1 MEVSKSDA
9 NPNPRRLS
17 WTRSLSPAWSTVTTD
32 GVVNTGAS
40 GVRSSSAR
48 GSTSQTSRDDTASWM
63 SDRRSGYWCRLSPSV
78 SSAISPGAR
87 RRCEISARSAS
98 VSTQREAIVSIGP
111 SPLSPEELPSAEAPL
126 RLALPI
132 EHWPENG
139 PEVLGTGRS
148 AQRRADAERLGPH
161 EGIRAHRVRQRD
173 HPHREA
179 RRLAAEALRD
189 RQGRQDHVGAFAL
202 DGRGRRVGRRRD
214 DARERE
220 EATQSF
226 RESVP
231 GHRVVLEDED
241 HPHRPQC
248 TPTGPATT
256 P

>member
-132 EHWPENG
+132 EHWPEHG
-139 PEVLGTGRS
+139 PKVLGTGRS
-148 AQRRADAERLGPH
+148 AQRRADAEGFGPH
-161 EGIRAHRVRQRD
+161 EGIRAHRGRQRD
-173 HPHREA
+173 CPRCET
-179 RRLAAEALRD
+179 RRLAAERS
-189 RQGRQDHVGAFAL
+189 
-202 DGRGRRVGRRRD
+202 
-214 DARERE
+214 E
-220 EATQSF
+220 EHTSELQSQSNLVC
-226 RESVP
+226 RLL
-231 GHRVVLEDED
+231 LEKKK
-241 HPHRPQC
+241 Q
-248 TPTGPATT
+248 
-256 P
+256 